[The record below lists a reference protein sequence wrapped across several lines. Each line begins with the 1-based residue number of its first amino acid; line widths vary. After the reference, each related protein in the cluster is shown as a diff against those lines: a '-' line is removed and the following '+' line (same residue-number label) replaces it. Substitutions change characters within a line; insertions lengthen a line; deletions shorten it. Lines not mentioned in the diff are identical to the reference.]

1 MFVRKDLKFYHK
13 AVLTSSMLGEIYNYP
28 REISR
33 LMLDEY
39 GDGIICGLDYSIK
52 DGDLILSAGIF
63 RLDGEIYLLGAD
75 LNISELA
82 EKNSLAADEE
92 YFMTFEKKSRVKE
105 PCLTENNLELVFARE
120 KPSCTLGK
128 FNFLGRKDFNLPTL
142 TEGNNPFEKIFKR
155 SCLNLIDVPFAEK
168 NGATFHPLLFR
179 LVKEFLL
186 RKKNKTPFDYAILVH
201 LQNNATV
208 SAQTLAEY
216 IIAENK
222 TCSKDS
228 REEFFRT
235 FTECLRES
243 KFNVTIYSSDNP
255 TRESTSR
262 VRKPFGKLI

>member
-63 RLDGEIYLLGAD
+63 RLDGEIYLLGEN
-75 LNISELA
+75 LNIGALA
-82 EKNSLAADEE
+82 EKNSLASDEE
-92 YFMTFEKKSRVKE
+92 YFMAFEKKSRVKE
-105 PCLTENNLELVFARE
+105 PCLTEKNLELVFAKE
-120 KPSCTLGK
+120 KPPCTLGS
-128 FNFLGRKDFNLPTL
+128 FIFLGRKNFYLPTL

-155 SCLNLIDVPFAEK
+155 SCLNLLEVPFAEK

-179 LVKEFLL
+179 TVKDFLL

-208 SAQTLAEY
+208 SNQTLAEY

-222 TCSKDS
+222 SCRADS
-228 REEFFRT
+228 REKFFKT

-243 KFNVTIYSSDNP
+243 KFNVTISSADNQ
-255 TRESTSR
+255 TRQSTPR
-262 VRKPFGKLI
+262 GRNHIGKLI